1 MGLYS
6 LETGHK
12 ILDLFKQGQDP
23 GRICHVSDDTAF
35 FTHNDSL
42 YACMKYNPDKE
53 VFCSILLLQYRR
65 GKKS

>member
-12 ILDLFKQGQDP
+12 ILDLFKQGKVRENMP
-23 GRICHVSDDTAF
+23 CLRRYSV